1 MFLKFHCVSLK
12 PCYVTASGDIYGW
25 VMSIN
30 PINRTLFSFCGCKVF
45 KVFKTYIKYNYFNI
59 IYLIVDWAIFQ

>member
-1 MFLKFHCVSLK
+1 MFPKFGCVSLN

-30 PINRTLFSFCGCKVF
+30 PTNRTLFKFCGYKVF
-45 KVFKTYIKYNYFNI
+45 KIYIKLNYFNI